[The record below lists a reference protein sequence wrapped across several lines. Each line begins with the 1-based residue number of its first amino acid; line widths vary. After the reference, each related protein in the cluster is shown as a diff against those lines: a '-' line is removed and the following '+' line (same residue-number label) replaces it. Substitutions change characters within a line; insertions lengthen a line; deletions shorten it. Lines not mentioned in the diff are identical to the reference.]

1 MFYAYNGIARLLV
14 AMGLAEFRTVTE
26 ESGLVYTTFHT
37 LGTGGMILNLVLIL
51 ALCVVIPY
59 LVCSIA
65 IPLTYCRK
73 VGKMGKVGKVGK
85 VNKTATLKNV
95 ELGDV
100 WRGVGKWHA
109 VACTAIKAAACYLC
123 LQIAGLALG
132 ADGAAIAAFFCVMGS
147 MLPIWHKMNGSRGF
161 ETAAI
166 CILFLSPLVFGI
178 LLVIY
183 VIVLVGMR
191 YATPAR
197 LFPTLLYPLVAR
209 AFMMDSNPTMV
220 LLSVG
225 VVALMLF
232 SHWKNIRAMLNREEP
247 RLQFKKNKT
256 EDA

>member
-14 AMGLAEFRTVTE
+14 AMGLAEFRTITE
-26 ESGLVYTTFHT
+26 EATGLTYTTFHT

-51 ALCVVIPY
+51 ASCVIIPY
-59 LVCSIA
+59 LVCSVA

-73 VGKMGKVGKVGK
+73 IGK
-85 VNKTATLKNV
+85 NSALKSV

-100 WRGVGKWHA
+100 WRDVGKWHA
-109 VACTAIKAAACYLC
+109 VACTAIKATACYLC
-123 LQIAGLALG
+123 IQLAGLALG
-132 ADGAAIAAFFCVMGS
+132 ADGAAIAGFFLVLGS
-147 MLPIWHKMNGSRGF
+147 ILPIWRKMNGSRGF

-166 CILFLSPLVFGI
+166 CALFLSPLVFGI
-178 LLVIY
+178 LLIIY
-183 VIVLVGMR
+183 LIVLVGIR

-225 VVALMLF
+225 IVALMIF

-247 RLQFKKNKT
+247 RLEFKKNKSEET
-256 EDA
+256 

>member
-1 MFYAYNGIARLLV
+1 MFYAYNGIARLMV
-14 AMGLAEFRTVTE
+14 ALGLGEFRSITE
-26 ESGLVYTTFHT
+26 ETTGLTYTTFHT
-37 LGTGGMILNLVLIL
+37 LGTGGMLLNLLLIL
-51 ALCVVIPY
+51 AACVVVPY

-65 IPLTYCRK
+65 IPLTYTRK
-73 VGKMGKVGKVGK
+73 VGK
-85 VNKTATLKNV
+85 TASLKNV

-109 VACTAIKAAACYLC
+109 VACTAIKAVACYLC
-123 LQIAGLALG
+123 IQLAGLALG

-147 MLPIWHKMNGSRGF
+147 ILPIWRKMNGSRGF

-178 LLVIY
+178 LLLIY
-183 VIVLVGMR
+183 AIVLVGMR

-225 VVALMLF
+225 IVALMLF

-247 RLQFKKNKT
+247 RIEFKKKKT
-256 EDA
+256 EES